1 VSSVLDEYGSGLPF
15 GGPSED
21 EKAMLGLGDPPAF
34 LRRGMS
40 VVDAENRVRRQ
51 CETAREEMLFAV
63 KLRLRAWNRL
73 TTDRESIR
81 RSMSAEATAAVA
93 RLNESSYGPDESK
106 VSIEP
111 TGWPVFA
118 GRRWIAL
125 VAAVED
131 FNRNWRRFID
141 AFPLDDLHRA
151 IDGYNRYYVLEKE
164 CAVRSIHTARR
175 GFTPR
180 TKPTNVDLLGE
191 FPPLETPPPQ
201 YR

>member
-1 VSSVLDEYGSGLPF
+1 MSSALDEYGWGLPF

-21 EKAMLGLGDPPAF
+21 EKALLGLGDPPAF
-34 LRRGMS
+34 LRRGQS
-40 VVDAENRVRRQ
+40 VADAENRVRRK

-73 TTDRESIR
+73 VGDREFIR
-81 RSMSAEATAAVA
+81 RSMSAEAVSAIA
-93 RLNESSYGPDESK
+93 RLNESVFGADEST

-118 GRRWIAL
+118 GRRWNAI

-141 AFPLDDLHRA
+141 AFQLDDLHRA

-180 TKPTNVDLLGE
+180 TKPKNDDLLDE
-191 FPPLETPPPQ
+191 FPPLIMPPTS